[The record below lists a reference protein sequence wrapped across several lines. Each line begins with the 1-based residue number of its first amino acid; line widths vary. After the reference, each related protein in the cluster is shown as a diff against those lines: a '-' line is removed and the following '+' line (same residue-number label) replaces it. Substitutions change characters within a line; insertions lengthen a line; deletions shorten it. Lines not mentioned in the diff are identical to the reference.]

1 VVIKGNLKK
10 TDLIK
15 NLSKKTGYSDL
26 FSKKL
31 INDLVKII
39 ILYTKLNKLI
49 IKGIGTF
56 KIIDKK
62 ERLGRNPKTGE
73 QFIITARKSIKFIAS
88 KKLTNYLN
96 K

>member
-1 VVIKGNLKK
+1 MVIKGNLKK

-39 ILYTKLNKLI
+39 ILYTKFN
-49 IKGIGTF
+49 
-56 KIIDKK
+56 
-62 ERLGRNPKTGE
+62 TG
-73 QFIITARKSIKFIAS
+73 FH
-88 KKLTNYLN
+88 
-96 K
+96 